1 MTIPIEESLRRWHRI
16 VSERDLA
23 DLSELA
29 HPDCV
34 FRSPVAHT
42 PYPGRDALVLVLSTV
57 LEVFTDFTYHRE
69 FVEGDS
75 VALEFSAGAGGKLV
89 KGIDLIRFDDDG
101 RIVEFEVFIRPL
113 SGLIALAEEMKQRLE
128 GADLG

>member
-1 MTIPIEESLRRWHRI
+1 MAGL
-16 VSERDLA
+16 V
-23 DLSELA
+23 ELA

-42 PYPGRDALVLVLSTV
+42 PYAGRDALVLVLSTV
-57 LEVFTDFTYHRE
+57 LQVFSDFTYHRE
-69 FVEGDS
+69 FLDGDS
-75 VALEFSAGAGGKLV
+75 VALEFSAVAGGRQV

-113 SGLIALAEEMKQRLE
+113 SGLVALAEEMKARLE